1 MIVYISGIYHCVE
14 HWTLALLLF
23 LCLCCFGGLLFLH
36 AYLFF
41 GWSLLEDDSAAGVV
55 QQYRD
60 LPCTY
65 LNVKLSL
72 YFRIVTTLGCLF
84 E

>member
-1 MIVYISGIYHCVE
+1 MIVYISGVCHCVE
-14 HWTLALLLF
+14 HWTLTLLLF
-23 LCLCCFGGLLFLH
+23 LCLCCFGVSDSH
-36 AYLFF
+36 TYLFF
-41 GWSLLEDDSAAGVV
+41 GRSLLEDDSAAGVV

-60 LPCTY
+60 LPWTY